1 MMHNPLVKLN
11 CLFSQCSD
19 STTFFLFISYVSLNM
34 TDIYY
39 GKFTVQLQ
47 YDMNVIL
54 AFQTV
59 KSKQLHSLYQ
69 LVFAC
74 STLVR

>member
-1 MMHNPLVKLN
+1 
-11 CLFSQCSD
+11 
-19 STTFFLFISYVSLNM
+19 M